1 MQQREDKQ
9 STDKKPPFLL
19 SIDSMTVAGCLAT
32 AISMILYFK
41 LELDI
46 KKKLR
51 LPSTWAN
58 GNHFI
63 NKEYL
68 RKPQWISPL
77 SG

>member
-46 KKKLR
+46 KK
-51 LPSTWAN
+51 S
-58 GNHFI
+58 
-63 NKEYL
+63 
-68 RKPQWISPL
+68 
-77 SG
+77 